1 MPREQASQPEHNSSY
16 QVAAERN
23 KSNSAT
29 VPVLQ
34 AGEHVLDTMTLA
46 VENGV
51 MGDGEVRP
59 FRAGMFMLN

>member
-16 QVAAERN
+16 QAAAERN
-23 KSNSAT
+23 KSNSDA

-51 MGDGEVRP
+51 KGDGEGATLSGRDVYV
-59 FRAGMFMLN
+59 